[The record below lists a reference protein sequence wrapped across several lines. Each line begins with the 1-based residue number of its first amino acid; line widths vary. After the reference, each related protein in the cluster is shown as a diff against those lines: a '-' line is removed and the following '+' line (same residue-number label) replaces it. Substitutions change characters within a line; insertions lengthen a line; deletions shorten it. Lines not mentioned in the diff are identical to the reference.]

1 MTKEEW
7 LKIGYDQHIID
18 MGDIEEIPFYV
29 AYGQWFCMK
38 MTLVKP
44 ETLDR
49 IECTWKRYYENSP
62 LFDKCISKISEDDI
76 ISFLK
81 ACFVQN
87 PAITYKEYLR
97 VLQIVNNVL
106 VYMRD
111 LRCGG
116 VPLYDWDRI
125 KRYLPT
131 EKLNKNIKSE
141 HALKDEDIARI
152 IDNVVNYNIYPDKRC
167 ASLCLCMNFYLGLRV
182 GELAAL
188 TFDDF
193 DFERN
198 VVKIYKTQAKF
209 YERLEDG
216 TKSGSMVY
224 RVVDSVKTV
233 YSVREIPIMP
243 EVKAIYE
250 KIKAHHDMKKWES
263 PYLAYDGTDI
273 VLYTSLER
281 TLRNLCKLCNIPLI
295 NSHIIR
301 KTFVT
306 KLHFSGVPTRVIS
319 DLVGHSEIATTE
331 NSYILNYSNNYNA
344 LFTYMRTGLKYM

>member
-1 MTKEEW
+1 MTQQEW
-7 LKIGYDQHIID
+7 LEIGYDKHIID
-18 MGDIEEIPFYV
+18 MDAFEEIPFYV
-29 AYGQWFCMK
+29 AFRQWFCMK
-38 MTLVKP
+38 RQIVKP
-44 ETLDR
+44 QTLDR
-49 IECTWKRYYENSP
+49 IECTWQRYYADSF

-76 ISFLK
+76 ICYLK
-81 ACFVQN
+81 ECFTKY
-87 PAITYKEYLR
+87 PSMTYKEYLR
-97 VLQIVNNVL
+97 ILQIINNVL

-116 VPLYDWDRI
+116 VRLYDWERI
-125 KRYLPT
+125 KRYLPID
-131 EKLNKNIKSE
+131 KLTKDNKAE
-141 HALKDEDIARI
+141 YALKDDDIARI

-198 VVKIYKTQAKF
+198 VVRIYKTQAKF

-216 TKSGSMVY
+216 SKLGVMVY

-233 YSVREIPIMP
+233 YSVREIPLLP
-243 EVKAIYE
+243 EVKLIYE
-250 KIKAHHDMKKWES
+250 KIKRYHDLKKWDS
-263 PYLAYDGTDI
+263 PYLAYDGSDI

-281 TLRNLCKLCNIPLI
+281 TLVNLCKLCNVPVF
-295 NSHIIR
+295 NSHLIR
-301 KTFVT
+301 KSFVT

-319 DLVGHSEIATTE
+319 DLVGHSEISTTE
-331 NSYILNYSNNYNA
+331 NSYILNYRNNYDL
-344 LFTYMRTGLKYM
+344 LFGYMRNLKYN